1 MARCYLGIITPRGLE
16 TLVPETEHATPFL
29 LRRAYRRRPTL
40 AVCCWAVLAEP
51 AAVQVRQQLELQQF
65 RDALVTLNDEAV
77 YMGTL
82 LPPAAEDADTRC
94 RPI

>member
-1 MARCYLGIITPRGLE
+1 MKGGQKVVIEPHRHEGVFIARAKE
-16 TLVPETEHATPFL
+16 
-29 LRRAYRRRPTL
+29 
-40 AVCCWAVLAEP
+40 
-51 AAVQVRQQLELQQF
+51 
-65 RDALVTLNDEAV
+65 DALVTLNDEAV